1 MTVQQLTGGVPATD
15 VAARAAEPP
24 MLGAEGLVKTYG
36 RTRALNGLS
45 LHVPRGSIYG
55 FVGPNGA
62 GKTTTLRIL
71 ATLLAPDSGEAWV
84 DGRPLTATRSFAA
97 ARPLAAVRAKIGYM
111 PDFFGVYDNLTVSE
125 YLDFYAAAYG
135 VPAAESR
142 RTNAE
147 LLELVDLAPK
157 RDDFVENLSRGMKQ
171 RLGLARCLVHN
182 PQVLLLDEPASGMD
196 PRARYEMREIV
207 KELQRMG
214 KTVLVSSHILLE
226 LAEMCSHI
234 GIIQDGRLLR
244 EGPVNVILGSLKG
257 ARSVRIGLMSEVV
270 PATDVVARAVAALG
284 QQPGV
289 SDVVPADG
297 GHLEVTFAGDDAST
311 AALLRSL
318 VEAGIPVLH
327 FARATSSLEDIFMQL
342 TESEDQ
348 R

>member
-1 MTVQQLTGGVPATD
+1 
-15 VAARAAEPP
+15 
-24 MLGAEGLVKTYG
+24 MLRAEGLVKSYG

-84 DGRPLTATRSFAA
+84 DGRPLTAD
-97 ARPLAAVRAKIGYM
+97 PAAVRSKIGFM

-135 VPAAESR
+135 VSAAESR

-147 LLELVDLAPK
+147 LLELVDLATK
-157 RDDFVENLSRGMKQ
+157 RDDFVESLSRGMKQ

-244 EGPVNVILGSLKG
+244 EGPVHTILSSLKG
-257 ARSVRIGLMSEVV
+257 ARSVRIGVMGEV
-270 PATDVVARAVAALG
+270 AAAVAVLDG
-284 QQPGV
+284 QPGV
-289 SDVVPADG
+289 SDVVPTEDG
-297 GHLEVTFAGDDAST
+297 LEVTFTGDDAAT
-311 AALLRSL
+311 AALLRTL

-327 FARATSSLEDIFMQL
+327 FARAASSLEEIFMHL
-342 TESEDQ
+342 TESDDQ
-348 R
+348 G